1 MYIDKKSPIPA
12 YYQLKKILLEKIKSG
27 EYAAG
32 SLIPSERELCETLGI
47 SRMTVRQA
55 LNQLVSEGILYRE
68 KGRGTF
74 VSKAKLE
81 QRNLM
86 SFSEM
91 AREKGLEPITKVLH
105 FSMGNIIQDICDVL
119 DLGENETVYHIK
131 RLRLVGSVPVGIEES
146 YIPQKYCPGLDR
158 YDLTTSLY
166 RLMKD
171 EYQHAISYADN
182 VIEAAKATKEE
193 KELLEI
199 TESKPV
205 LKIISVNFTES
216 GLKLLYERS
225 VYRSDEYKYSV
236 RVYGNMDTD

>member
-205 LKIISVNFTES
+205 LKIVSVNFTES

-236 RVYGNMDTD
+236 RVYGNRDTD

>member
-105 FSMGNIIQDICDVL
+105 FSMGNTIQDICDVL
-119 DLGENETVYHIK
+119 DLDENETVYHIK

-205 LKIISVNFTES
+205 LKIVSVNFTES

-236 RVYGNMDTD
+236 RVYGNRDTD

>member
-105 FSMGNIIQDICDVL
+105 FSMGNTIQDICDVL
-119 DLGENETVYHIK
+119 DLDENETVYHIK

-146 YIPQKYCPGLDR
+146 YIPQKYCPGLDK

-171 EYQHAISYADN
+171 EYQHVISYADN

-205 LKIISVNFTES
+205 LKIVSVNFTES

-236 RVYGNMDTD
+236 RVYGNRDTD

>member
-105 FSMGNIIQDICDVL
+105 FSMGNTIQDICDVL

-171 EYQHAISYADN
+171 EYQHVISYADN

-205 LKIISVNFTES
+205 LKIVSVNFTES

-236 RVYGNMDTD
+236 RVYGNRDTD